1 LSFLRKQP
9 TTDSASIAEAA
20 EKNVVRII
28 SSSQSSPVSVS
39 APPPVLI
46 SPLIHNIT
54 ELRNHAGRGSRHYVT
69 FFYDKEKE
77 ALTIKFTEKKND
89 TEQVEGI
96 LVEKLQFIF

>member
-9 TTDSASIAEAA
+9 ITDSASIAEAA
-20 EKNVVRII
+20 EKNVVHII

-54 ELRNHAGRGSRHYVT
+54 ELRNHVGSRHYVT

-77 ALTIKFTEKKND
+77 ELTIKFSEKKND

-96 LVEKLQFIF
+96 LVEKLHFIF